1 MIVPDDEDRLW
12 QLLITAGVGALLA
25 ATAVFWWRRRQE
37 RQTQWTAAPESQLSV
52 LPATTIAAAPSPGPE
67 SLLSFSLPPA
77 NRSHSDEEAAQALAE
92 QTPLN
97 QIAHEDAVEY
107 YNGDSMLELA
117 EVMLSFGRLDGAAET
132 VAEYI
137 ENYSPQNIGPWL
149 LLLDLYRRG
158 NMRSEFEHFSETVR
172 TRFNVQLPTWE
183 SSTTVISGLRT
194 LENYPHILNRIS
206 ELWAGPECVDYL
218 QSLTQDDRGGQ
229 RAGFPL
235 EVVEEIVLLL
245 RILENGHKL
254 KRIV

>member
-1 MIVPDDEDRLW
+1 M
-12 QLLITAGVGALLA
+12 
-25 ATAVFWWRRRQE
+25 
-37 RQTQWTAAPESQLSV
+37 
-52 LPATTIAAAPSPGPE
+52 AAAPTEPE
-67 SLLSFSLPPA
+67 SLLSLSLPPL
-77 NRSHSDEEAAQALAE
+77 NRPHSDAEAAQALAE

-97 QIAHEDAVEY
+97 PNAGEEVAEY

-158 NMRSEFEHFSETVR
+158 NMRNEFEHFSETVR

-183 SSTTVISGLRT
+183 TSTTVISGLRT
-194 LENYPHILNRIS
+194 LEDYPHILKRIS
-206 ELWAGPECVDYL
+206 EQWGSPECVDYL
-218 QSLTQDDRGGQ
+218 QSLTQDNRGGQ
-229 RAGFPL
+229 RTGFPL
-235 EVVEEIVLLL
+235 EIVEEIALLL
-245 RILENGHKL
+245 RVLENGYKL